1 MTTRTR
7 SEMIPPTHAD
17 LIKQPLIGHL
27 ATVRPD
33 GTPQSNPVWFEWDG
47 ERLRISQDRAA
58 CKLHNLEA
66 HPQAALSVLDP
77 EDPYRHVELRLEV
90 ESIEDDSDCHFV
102 DTLAQRYLGR
112 AHAPAH
118 FGDQRVVV
126 VLCPTG
132 FSSMG

>member
-1 MTTRTR
+1 MSPATDTV
-7 SEMIPPTHAD
+7 MIPPTHAD

-33 GTPQSNPVWFEWDG
+33 GSLQSNPVWFEWDG
-47 ERLRISQDRAA
+47 ERLRISQDRSAR
-58 CKLHNLEA
+58 KLHNLEA

-77 EDPYRHVELRLEV
+77 EDPYRHLELRLEV
-90 ESIEDDSDCHFV
+90 ESVDDDSDCHFV
-102 DTLAQRYLGR
+102 DGLAQRYLGR
-112 AHAPAH
+112 AHAPSH

-126 VLCPTG
+126 VLRPTG